1 MQNIEPH
8 PKTRDGASRLG
19 RLAVGCVA
27 IYAAAC
33 VGLAVLLA
41 VYGQTGLALAAL
53 HGLGV
58 LAAVLAGIWIGIRR
72 ISCCCPEREDASR
85 DQTRAEDNLIGP
97 ETGRPRNK
105 MQLES
110 LDGSGGDD
118 SPSIPTQ

>member
-1 MQNIEPH
+1 MQDIVP
-8 PKTRDGASRLG
+8 PGQKRDATSRLG
-19 RLAVGCVA
+19 TLAMGCVA
-27 IYAAAC
+27 AYAAAC
-33 VGLAVLLA
+33 AVLAVLLT

-58 LAAVLAGIWIGIRR
+58 LAAVLAGVWIGARR
-72 ISCCCPEREDASR
+72 LSCCCKDHNGASR
-85 DQTRAEDNLIGP
+85 EQTRAEDNLIGP

-110 LDGSGGDD
+110 LDGSGGED